1 MNASPEVRNKWR
13 QKAKKEKE
21 KKMKFAMEMNA
32 DLFSDMS
39 DEDFP
44 IERSSKKPPTSL
56 NIDKICKMGSSDAY
70 KPPKALLGPQAPP
83 SRQEIFGAAGPSRI
97 CHKVPEKKPSAL
109 LKYRYGSL
117 SHETLAQS
125 SSVIFSQQKSS
136 AVPAI
141 IMPKKS
147 FKKKKLQQNKTK

>member
-21 KKMKFAMEMNA
+21 KKINRAIEMNA

-39 DEDFP
+39 DEENP
-44 IERSSKKPPTSL
+44 LERSSKKPKMSL
-56 NIDKICKMGSSDAY
+56 NIDKICKMGSSDSY
-70 KPPKALLGPQAPP
+70 KPPKPLLGPQAPP
-83 SRQEIFGAAGPSRI
+83 SRLEIFGAAGPSRL
-97 CHKVPEKKPSAL
+97 CHKVPERKPSAL